1 MRLYEEIYEE
11 YAQSRCS
18 FIPFSGGYFQG
29 VKNIRSLSDR
39 EILLIFKKEQIKV
52 VGEGLQ
58 IAKYCDG
65 DMQISGRIFGVEAVI
80 EQKESGKNGEVAR

>member
-11 YAQSRCS
+11 YTEARCS
-18 FIPFSGGYFQG
+18 FLPLSGGYFQG
-29 VKNIRSLSDR
+29 VKNIRFLSDR
-39 EILLIFKKEQIKV
+39 EILLVLKKQLVKV
-52 VGEGLQ
+52 EGEGLQ

-65 DMQISGRIFGVEAVI
+65 DMQISGRIFGVEVVI

>member
-11 YAQSRCS
+11 YAQARCS
-18 FIPFSGGYFQG
+18 FVPFGGGYFQG
-29 VKNIRSLSDR
+29 VKNILFLSDN
-39 EILLIFKKEQIKV
+39 EILLDFKKREARI

-65 DMQISGRIFGVEAVI
+65 DIRVTGKIYSVECVF
-80 EQKESGKNGEVAR
+80 KGEGGA